1 MPRELQDYSKRLLK
15 DLEAK
20 STVRTA
26 VETLNLS
33 LAAAHP
39 DILRAE
45 CLRTF
50 PTVTFPAAAL
60 LRREEV
66 ETGKVPGRS
75 IILGL
80 HFFGGNAT
88 RAWTDAPFDRLYG
101 FRGTTHAVDLLSAY
115 EMIRFWTWVQVL
127 PHAPQIQH
135 PLLSGRKRV
144 AST

>member
-1 MPRELQDYSKRLLK
+1 M
-15 DLEAK
+15 
-20 STVRTA
+20 
-26 VETLNLS
+26 ETLSLS
-33 LAAAHP
+33 LAAGHP

-50 PTVTFPAAAL
+50 PTVTFPAAAS

-66 ETGKVPGRS
+66 ETGKVRGRS

-80 HFFGGNAT
+80 HLSGGNGT
-88 RAWTDAPFDRLYG
+88 RAWTDAPFDLLYG

-127 PHAPQIQH
+127 PPHAPQIQH
-135 PLLSGRKRV
+135 LLLSGQKTV